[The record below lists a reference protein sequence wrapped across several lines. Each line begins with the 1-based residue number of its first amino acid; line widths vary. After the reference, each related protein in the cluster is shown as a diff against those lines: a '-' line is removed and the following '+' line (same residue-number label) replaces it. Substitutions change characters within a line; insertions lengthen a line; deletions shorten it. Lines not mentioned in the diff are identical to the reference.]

1 MREGSSF
8 REIGRRLNVSHSTI
22 SLEVMRNTL
31 HHNQYPPEVAHAK
44 AVGRKC
50 LVVPSLHQF

>member
-1 MREGSSF
+1 M
-8 REIGRRLNVSHSTI
+8 NVSHSTI